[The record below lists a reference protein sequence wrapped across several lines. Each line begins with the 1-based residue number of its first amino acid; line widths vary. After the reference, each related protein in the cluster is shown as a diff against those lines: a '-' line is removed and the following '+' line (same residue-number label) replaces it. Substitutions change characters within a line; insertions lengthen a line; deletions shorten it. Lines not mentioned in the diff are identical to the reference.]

1 MRETPLLLAAN
12 GAFSRA
18 FAITDDEMAN
28 APHNLMRPA
37 PIIISAMTVDEA
49 DRLFRPSPTTA
60 LALAAAAIVAEV
72 SGFTEATLIYVR

>member
-1 MRETPLLLAAN
+1 
-12 GAFSRA
+12 
-18 FAITDDEMAN
+18 
-28 APHNLMRPA
+28 
-37 PIIISAMTVDEA
+37 MTVDEA